1 MFFDYDKML
10 QEKFKSLVSDILK
23 HIEKEGLPSGH
34 HFYITFAT
42 NHPQLILP
50 EYLIDENPD
59 EMTIVLQHQF
69 WDFEVDAKGFGMLL
83 NFDGAN
89 HNVYIPFDSLI
100 AIVDPYADFGLEFE
114 PTFDIALDD
123 ESPKKEAQKADGNVV
138 SVDFSK
144 RK

>member
-42 NHPQLILP
+42 SHPQLILP
-50 EYLIDENPD
+50 DYLIDENPE

-83 NFDGAN
+83 NFDGSN

-114 PTFDIALDD
+114 PTFEVTLDD
-123 ESPKKEAQKADGNVV
+123 ELPKKDTAKADGNVV
-138 SVDFSK
+138 SIDFSK